1 MKLNG
6 KKIAFLGDSITEGVG
21 TSGCPNRFCD
31 LIEEATGA
39 ECLNYGISGTRIAI
53 QTRPSE
59 PSSFDRY
66 FSSRVDDMDTDAD
79 IIFVFGGTNDFGHG
93 DAPFGCMEDRTPVTF
108 YGGLHDLF
116 VRLIERYPG
125 KPIVIAT
132 PLHRLG
138 ETCING
144 ECKPKEVGTLLDYV
158 QAIRRITPSLCLI
171 CLQSPVYNR
180 VLICC
185 EKSICQTAFIR
196 TMRDIVSWRRRSS
209 PFLKHAECWGD
220 ARGARVWEHCC
231 LIYSE
236 HIKRCLGLVCPGAGG
251 RQTGSTTGGQKN
263 GWNRRFLCSM
273 TVKREL
279 V

>member
-1 MKLNG
+1 MG
-6 KKIAFLGDSITEGVG
+6 
-21 TSGCPNRFCD
+21 D

-158 QAIRRITPSLCLI
+158 QAIRRVAEHYSLPVLDLFAVSGLQPSIDML
-171 CLQSPVYNR
+171 R
-180 VLICC
+180 
-185 EKSICQTAFIR
+185 EKYMPDGLRPNDAGHHILAQKIIAFLE
-196 TMRDIVSWRRRSS
+196 T
-209 PFLKHAECWGD
+209 C
-220 ARGARVWEHCC
+220 
-231 LIYSE
+231 
-236 HIKRCLGLVCPGAGG
+236 
-251 RQTGSTTGGQKN
+251 
-263 GWNRRFLCSM
+263 
-273 TVKREL
+273 
-279 V
+279 

>member
-138 ETCING
+138 ETCIYG

-158 QAIRRITPSLCLI
+158 QAIRRVAEHYSLPVLDLFAVSGLQPSIDML
-171 CLQSPVYNR
+171 R
-180 VLICC
+180 
-185 EKSICQTAFIR
+185 EKYMPDGLHPNDAGHRILAQKIIAFLE
-196 TMRDIVSWRRRSS
+196 T
-209 PFLKHAECWGD
+209 C
-220 ARGARVWEHCC
+220 
-231 LIYSE
+231 
-236 HIKRCLGLVCPGAGG
+236 
-251 RQTGSTTGGQKN
+251 
-263 GWNRRFLCSM
+263 
-273 TVKREL
+273 
-279 V
+279 